1 MPDVVDDVGSGR
13 SRDRSTERARRRTH
27 GSRRRVEHATNWPT
41 ARREKDAGHRTYV
54 DVTPPCRPW
63 MDVARRDVRGGLDD
77 RNLPAR

>member
-1 MPDVVDDVGSGR
+1 MVSGVVDRKIGR
-13 SRDRSTERARRRTH
+13 PRGRDAALTV
-27 GSRRRVEHATNWPT
+27 RVVVLKHATNWPT
-41 ARREKDAGHRTYV
+41 ARREKDASHRTCA